1 MISEQMYSKHREH
14 NYKAQEK
21 KNFFAN
27 EKKERIESYRK
38 MIARNPYRKETK

>member
-14 NYKAQEK
+14 NFKAQEK
-21 KNFFAN
+21 RNFFAN